1 MDGGRAPDQKGPP
14 LSLAGTGGFRY
25 RDGPEEPPAT
35 IEQGDARM
43 EEDDRVASWHPPDDV
58 IGEILGD
65 SYRIERYSRN
75 QWDFM
80 VSVFYPGL
88 KLAVDFIKPGQP
100 DEGGPKRGVLT
111 REGIAYVV
119 YKIGEAVEPADLM
132 MRVTEAKARVEEA
145 TCRPTSSVL

>member
-1 MDGGRAPDQKGPP
+1 MTDGGRAPDQKAPP
-14 LSLAGTGGFRY
+14 LSLAGSGGFKY
-25 RDGPEEPPAT
+25 RDGPEELPAT

-43 EEDDRVASWHPPDDV
+43 EEDDRVASWSPPDDV

-88 KLAVDFIKPGQP
+88 KLAVDFVKPGV
-100 DEGGPKRGVLT
+100 DEGGPKRAALT

-119 YKIGEAVEPADLM
+119 YKLGEAVEPADLM
-132 MRVTEAKARVEEA
+132 MRVTEARTRVEEA
-145 TCRPTSSVL
+145 TCHLTSSVL